1 MTTPARVKNFSLGRA
16 TAIIAVFTLVS
27 RLVGFFRELLLASH
41 FGAGDTLDIYY
52 TAFRLPDTIYNLLIL
67 GTLSVAFIPVFN
79 EYYLKDRIQ
88 AQRIANSVLNTSAL
102 LMFLLCTGL
111 FIFVRPL
118 THLIVPG
125 FSGDKFEST
134 VQLTRLMLIS
144 PVLFT
149 ISSVF
154 SSYLTSLKE
163 FFVISMAPVLYN
175 VGIIIGIFFFY
186 PRWGLM
192 GLGYGVLLGAVIY
205 LLLQGLESWRRGYKW
220 QRVMDVF
227 DPGVKKIALLFI
239 PRVLSLDISY
249 ISLVIASVV
258 GSLLASGSISIFNL
272 ANNLQAVAVGIF
284 ALSTATAI
292 FPVLSQL
299 HAQTEINRFVTVLR
313 DGIIRILF
321 FMVPMAI
328 LILLFRAHIVRLAYG
343 YGKFDWASTIA
354 TFDTLGILAF
364 AVLSQSLIPLFA
376 RAFYAQQNTKTPLVI
391 SLIAMVI
398 NAILSYIGAM
408 HYGVAGI
415 ALGFTIASV
424 VNCILLFM
432 ALRLKMGNLIEGM
445 ESIFDLPLLKAI
457 MKIVMAT
464 FATGIV
470 SYSLLYLIAPYL
482 NTHTVIGIFTQAA
495 IASIGG
501 AIVYFVLTYFMDF
514 EEARYVKRLI
524 FRR

>member
-1 MTTPARVKNFSLGRA
+1 MTKFNVGRA

-27 RLVGFFRELLLASH
+27 RLVGFVRELLLASN

-52 TAFRLPDTIYNLLIL
+52 TAFRLPDTVYNLLIL

-79 EYYLKDRIQ
+79 EYYLKDRAW
-88 AQRIANSVLNTSAL
+88 AQRIANSVLNSSAL
-102 LMFLLCTGL
+102 GMFLLCL
-111 FIFVRPL
+111 LLLIFVKPL

-125 FSGDKFEST
+125 FSGEKFELT
-134 VQLTRLMLIS
+134 VKLTRLMLIS

-154 SSYLTSLKE
+154 SSYLTSLKK
-163 FFVISMAPVLYN
+163 FFIISLAPVLYN
-175 VGIIIGIFFFY
+175 VGIIIGIFLFY

-205 LLLQGLESWRRGYKW
+205 LILQSVESWRQGYKW
-220 QRVMDVF
+220 QAVIHAF
-227 DPGVKKIALLFI
+227 DPGVKKIALLFV

-258 GSLLASGSISIFNL
+258 GSLLPGGSIAIFNL

-292 FPVLSQL
+292 FPVLSEL
-299 HAQTEINRFVTVLR
+299 HAQTELSRFVTVLR
-313 DGIIRILF
+313 DSIIRILF
-321 FMVPMAI
+321 FMIPMAI

-343 YGKFDWASTIA
+343 YGKFDWPSTIA

-364 AVLSQSLIPLFA
+364 AVLSQSLVPLFA

-391 SLIAMVI
+391 SLVAMAI
-398 NAILSYIGAM
+398 NAVLSYISAQ

-432 ALRLKMGNLIEGM
+432 ALRLKLGHLIAGL
-445 ESIFDLPLLKAI
+445 ESVFDLPLLQAV
-457 MKIVMAT
+457 MKIA
-464 FATGIV
+464 FAAFFTGIV
-470 SYSLLYLIAPYL
+470 SYSLLYLVAPFL
-482 NTHTVIGIFTQAA
+482 NTHTVIGIFLQAA
-495 IASIGG
+495 LASLGG
-501 AIVYFVLTYFMDF
+501 AIVYFVLTYFMGF
-514 EEARYVKRLI
+514 REARYISRLI
-524 FRR
+524 WRRNTGN

>member
-1 MTTPARVKNFSLGRA
+1 MTTKNFNLGKA

-27 RLVGFFRELLLASH
+27 RLVGFLRELLLASH

-52 TAFRLPDTIYNLLIL
+52 TAFRLPDTVYNLLIL

-79 EYYLKDRIQ
+79 EYYLKDRKQ
-88 AQRIANSVLNTSAL
+88 AQRIANSVLNSSAL
-102 LMFLLCTGL
+102 VMLLICTLMFI
-111 FIFVRPL
+111 FIRPL

-125 FSGDKFEST
+125 FSGEKFELT
-134 VQLTRLMLIS
+134 VKLTRLMLLS

-163 FFVISMAPVLYN
+163 FFVISLAPVLYN

-205 LLLQGLESWRRGYKW
+205 LLLQSFESWRRGYRW
-220 QRVMDVF
+220 QRVIAVF
-227 DPGVKKIALLFI
+227 DPGVKKIALLFV

-292 FPVLSQL
+292 FPVLSEL
-299 HAQTEINRFVTVLR
+299 HAQTEINRFVAVLR
-313 DGIIRILF
+313 DSIVRILF

-343 YGKFDWASTIA
+343 YGKFDWASTIS

-376 RAFYAQQNTKTPLVI
+376 RAFYAQQNTKTPLII
-391 SLIAMVI
+391 SLIAMAI
-398 NAILSYIGAM
+398 NAVLSYIGAQ

-415 ALGFTIASV
+415 ALGFTVASV

-432 ALRLKMGNLIEGM
+432 ALRLKLGNLIWGM

-457 MKIVMAT
+457 MKLAFAT
-464 FATGIV
+464 FVTGIV
-470 SYSLLYLIAPYL
+470 SYSLLYVIGPRV
-482 NTHTVIGIFTQAA
+482 NTHTVIGIFLQAA
-495 IASIGG
+495 LASLGG
-501 AIVYFVLTYFMDF
+501 ALVYFVLTFLMGF
-514 EEARYVKRLI
+514 GEARYVKRLVS
-524 FRR
+524 RR